1 MENKNELKE
10 GPSASSN
17 LKKVVA
23 IAAQYINS
31 QVDAMLNSAATV
43 LNINPDQSVDDI
55 VKEISMKMY
64 IVNKA
69 LTTPQGQKIL
79 EELGKFSAEIFKT
92 GEKPLKEGQR
102 IFNEMLQS
110 QMANVEKLAW
120 GAVGLVPMIGDVV
133 EVVKI
138 AKDLLSTFV
147 KFAETFAKITGQ
159 GTDFIENV
167 RNKINEKKALFM
179 KLAKFI
185 TDTVTDLNENVSS
198 VMDNYQKDLKSGL
211 DMNINMNKKVDN
223 FVPKL
228 NYNFNEN
235 DLLKTKKGGM
245 KCMKRVMKSQDEFLN
260 LSSKKKNKNA
270 TKTKMRRRKGTTR
283 KRH

>member
-1 MENKNELKE
+1 MENKVNNEE
-10 GPSASSN
+10 PSASNN
-17 LKKVVA
+17 LKKIVA

-31 QVDAMLNSAATV
+31 QVDTMLDNAATV
-43 LNINPDQSVDDI
+43 LNINPEQSVEDI

-69 LTTPQGQKIL
+69 LSTPQGQKIL

-102 IFNEMLQS
+102 IFNDMLQA
-110 QMANVEKLAW
+110 QIANVEKLAW
-120 GAVGLVPMIGDVV
+120 GAVGLVPMVGDVV

-138 AKDLLSTFV
+138 SKDLLSTFV
-147 KFAETFAKITGQ
+147 KFARAFANITGQ

-167 RNKINEKKALFM
+167 TKKINEKKALFM

-185 TDTVTDLNENVSS
+185 TDTVTDLNKNVSS
-198 VMDNYQKDLKSGL
+198 VMDNYEKELKSGL
-211 DMNINMNKKVDN
+211 DNKIDN
-223 FVPKL
+223 FVP
-228 NYNFNEN
+228 NMNFNFKES
-235 DLLKTKKGGM
+235 DILKTKKGGM

-260 LSSKKKNKNA
+260 LCFSKNKKN
-270 TKTKMRRRKGTTR
+270 TKMRKKRKSTR
-283 KRH
+283 KRR

>member
-1 MENKNELKE
+1 MENKVNNEE
-10 GPSASSN
+10 PSTSNN
-17 LKKVVA
+17 LKKIVA

-31 QVDAMLNSAATV
+31 QVDTMLDNAATV
-43 LNINPDQSVDDI
+43 LNINPEQSVEDI

-69 LTTPQGQKIL
+69 LSTPQGQKIL

-102 IFNEMLQS
+102 IFNDMLQA

-120 GAVGLVPMIGDVV
+120 GAVGLVPMVGDVV

-147 KFAETFAKITGQ
+147 KFARAFASITGQ
-159 GTDFIENV
+159 GSDFIENV
-167 RNKINEKKALFM
+167 TKKINEKKALFM

-185 TDTVTDLNENVSS
+185 TDTVTDLNKNVSS
-198 VMDNYQKDLKSGL
+198 VMDNYEKELKSGL
-211 DMNINMNKKVDN
+211 DNKMNNKIDN
-223 FVPKL
+223 FVP
-228 NYNFNEN
+228 NIVPNMNVNFKES
-235 DLLKTKKGGM
+235 DILKTKKGGM
-245 KCMKRVMKSQDEFLN
+245 KCMNRVMKSQDEFLN
-260 LSSKKKNKNA
+260 LCFSKNKKN
-270 TKTKMRRRKGTTR
+270 TKMRKRRKSTR

>member
-1 MENKNELKE
+1 MENKVNEQE
-10 GPSASSN
+10 PSASSN

-31 QVDAMLNSAATV
+31 QVDAMLDNAATV
-43 LNINPDQSVDDI
+43 LNVNPDQSVDDI

-69 LTTPQGQKIL
+69 LSTPQGQKIL
-79 EELGKFSAEIFKT
+79 SELGKFSAEIFKT

-102 IFNEMLQS
+102 IFNDMLQA
-110 QMANVEKLAW
+110 QIANVEKLAW
-120 GAVGLVPMIGDVV
+120 GAVGLVPMVGDVV

-147 KFAETFAKITGQ
+147 KFAQAFASITGQ

-167 RNKINEKKALFM
+167 MRKVNEKKALFM
-179 KLAKFI
+179 KLANFI
-185 TDTVTDLNENVSS
+185 TDTVTDLNKNVSS
-198 VMDNYQKDLKSGL
+198 VMENYEKELKSGL
-211 DMNINMNKKVDN
+211 DNKINNKIDN
-223 FVPKL
+223 FVP
-228 NYNFNEN
+228 NMNFNFKEN
-235 DLLKTKKGGM
+235 DILKTKKGGM
-245 KCMKRVMKSQDEFLN
+245 KCMSRVMKSQDEFLN
-260 LSSKKKNKNA
+260 LSLKKNA
-270 TKTKMRRRKGTTR
+270 KTKMRKRRKSTR